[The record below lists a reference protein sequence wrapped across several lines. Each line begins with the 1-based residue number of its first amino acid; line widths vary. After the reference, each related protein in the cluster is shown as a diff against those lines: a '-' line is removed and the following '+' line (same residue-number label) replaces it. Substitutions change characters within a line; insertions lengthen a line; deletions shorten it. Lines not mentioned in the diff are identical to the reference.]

1 MVNKAVKEFLD
12 ENAIIVS
19 SLSDHAELSSS
30 KAVAN
35 DAWPCTAHGHQLV
48 VERSLGHQQLKKY
61 MKKVCSFVGSFEWF
75 E

>member
-35 DAWPCTAHGHQLV
+35 DAWPCTAHG
-48 VERSLGHQQLKKY
+48 R
-61 MKKVCSFVGSFEWF
+61 
-75 E
+75 